1 MEKKLSLVGAG
12 PGDPDLISVK
22 GIKTLAQADVVLY
35 DALVHPELLNYAPSR
50 ALKTY
55 VGKRAGKHSYK
66 QEEINDLII
75 ENVFSHGHVVR
86 LKGGDPFIFARGK
99 EEIDY
104 AESFG
109 ISTQVV
115 PGISSINLAGMYG
128 VPLTTRGVNE
138 SFWVVTATTK
148 SGDLSKDV
156 AKVAETSAT
165 AIFLMGLR
173 KAAAISKAYELQ
185 DKADLSAVIVSN
197 GSLENAKVYRTTVG
211 QLANTI
217 NEQKVASPGI
227 ILVGESVA
235 QQNDFATI
243 KSIQQHVGQ
252 I

>member
-35 DALVHPELLNYAPSR
+35 DALVHPELLNYAPSK
-50 ALKTY
+50 ALKIY

-66 QEEINDLII
+66 QEEINELII

-109 ISTQVV
+109 IATQVV

-128 VPLTTRGVNE
+128 LPLTTRGVNE

-148 SGDLSKDV
+148 SGELSQDV
-156 AKVAETSAT
+156 AKVAETTAT
-165 AIFLMGLR
+165 AVFLMGLR
-173 KAAAISKAYELQ
+173 KASAISTAYALQ
-185 DKADLSAVIVSN
+185 DKADLPAAIVSN

-211 QLANTI
+211 QLATTI
-217 NEQKVASPGI
+217 TEQKVASPGI

-235 QQNDFATI
+235 QQNDFTTI
-243 KSIQQHVGQ
+243 KNIKQHVTA

>member
-22 GIKTLAQADVVLY
+22 GIKTLEQADVVLY
-35 DALVHPELLNYAPSR
+35 DALVHPELLSYAPSN
-50 ALKTY
+50 ALKIH

-75 ENVFSHGHVVR
+75 ENVFNHGHVVR

-99 EEIDY
+99 EEIEY

-109 ISTQVV
+109 ITTQVV

-148 SGDLSKDV
+148 SGELSKDV

-165 AIFLMGLR
+165 AVFLMGLR
-173 KAAAISKAYELQ
+173 KASAISSAYELQ
-185 DKADLSAVIVSN
+185 DKAHLPAVIVSN
-197 GSLENAKVYRTTVG
+197 GSLDNAKIYRTTVA

-217 NEQKVASPGI
+217 REQRVASPGI

-243 KSIQQHVGQ
+243 KSIERHVAQ

>member
-22 GIKTLAQADVVLY
+22 GIKVLTQADVVLY
-35 DALVHPELLNYAPSR
+35 DALVHPELLSYASSK
-50 ALKTY
+50 ALKIH
-55 VGKRAGKHSYK
+55 VGKRAGKHSFK
-66 QEEINDLII
+66 QEEINNLII
-75 ENVFSHGHVVR
+75 EYAFSHGHVVR

-99 EEIDY
+99 EEIEY

-109 ISTQVV
+109 ITTQVV

-148 SGDLSKDV
+148 SGELSKDV
-156 AKVAETSAT
+156 AKVAETTAT
-165 AIFLMGLR
+165 AVFLMGLR
-173 KAAAISKAYELQ
+173 KASAISEAYEQQFKSNLP
-185 DKADLSAVIVSN
+185 AVIVSN

-211 QLANTI
+211 KLEETI
-217 NEQKVASPGI
+217 SEQRVASPGI

-235 QQNDFATI
+235 QQNDYATL
-243 KSIQQHVGQ
+243 KSIERHVAQ

>member
-35 DALVHPELLNYAPSR
+35 DALVHPELLNYAPSK
-50 ALKTY
+50 ALKIY

-75 ENVFSHGHVVR
+75 ENVFNHGHVVR

-128 VPLTTRGVNE
+128 LPLTTRGVNE

-148 SGDLSKDV
+148 SGELSQDV
-156 AKVAETSAT
+156 AKVAETTAT
-165 AIFLMGLR
+165 AVFLMGLR
-173 KAAAISKAYELQ
+173 KAAAISNAYALQ
-185 DKADLSAVIVSN
+185 DKADLPAAIVSN

-211 QLANTI
+211 QLAHTI
-217 NEQKVASPGI
+217 SEQKVASPGI

-235 QQNDFATI
+235 QQNDFSTI
-243 KSIQQHVGQ
+243 KNLQQHVTQ